1 MVLRDFT
8 RMYRKSI
15 IRLRLWQP
23 VMNLARTTIRI
34 LVTSS
39 SIVGALS
46 CSSSSRSE
54 SSSDRAGTIK
64 WGSCRGENAPQAPFE
79 CGFLAVPLDYSNPDG
94 DKLSIALVRIPASDE
109 KQYEGAILLNPGG
122 PGGSGFDSL
131 VNEGKELRSKLDLG
145 AFDLIGFDPRGVDR
159 SGGLRCASDAEMDRF
174 LYYDS
179 TPDNETEQAIFDEFE
194 NDESTCEEKLGPS
207 ITHYSTENIARD
219 MDLIRSELQ
228 LEKINYLGI
237 SYGTY
242 LGGVYATLFPDR
254 VESMILDAAFDPQ
267 GDTEEERYLT
277 QAVGFEKAF
286 EKWTKWCEEETDCA
300 FHAKDVEKKWNTLYS
315 RLDKESDIS
324 TSGRDVNH
332 KVMMSATKYALYTE
346 SDWPL
351 LADALQQAEE
361 GKPDS
366 LLELADWDNHR
377 QEDGTYST
385 LNDSFYVISCASGF
399 QQSLPKNPQ
408 ELVSKLKQVAPWYSR
423 EKEASDFEE
432 PWCEKAFENQ
442 KLFEINYQGNA
453 PILIIGGENDP
464 ATPIRWAEEMTLNMG
479 TNASLLRF
487 TGEGHSQILESK
499 CVDTIAKDLF
509 TRKMLPTSNT
519 VCSPDKPIPKPD
531 WWSEI
536 PPEAIF
542 GTPISTKELEAFLGA
557 KDTDLYSENRAV
569 RGDLKDIFTK
579 IYTSFDNANF
589 STDCESKVSPIEKPC
604 FFWKLEGNYIGVTFY
619 TVTEI
624 KKWKLNQSDIPI
636 PAGTHLVTF
645 YYWP

>member
-1 MVLRDFT
+1 MPNLVKT
-8 RMYRKSI
+8 A
-15 IRLRLWQP
+15 IRF
-23 VMNLARTTIRI
+23 
-34 LVTSS
+34 LVAGS
-39 SIVGALS
+39 SIVTTLS
-46 CSSSSRSE
+46 CSTSSVGE
-54 SSSDRAGTIK
+54 SSGDNGGSIA

-79 CGFLAVPLDYSNPDG
+79 CGFIDVPLDYSNPEA
-94 DKLSIALVRIPASDE
+94 DKISIALVRIPASEE

-131 VNEGKELRSKLDLG
+131 TYLGEELLDKLDLG

-159 SGGLRCASDAEMDRF
+159 SGGLRCATDAEMDKF

-179 TPDNETEQAIFDEFE
+179 TPDNEIEQTIFDEVE
-194 NDESTCEEKLGPS
+194 DDDTTCEDKLGPS
-207 ITHYSTENIARD
+207 IKHYSTENIARD

-267 GDTEEERYLT
+267 GDTEEERYIT

-286 EKWTKWCEEETDCA
+286 AKWTKWCEETTDCT
-300 FHAKDVEKKWNTLYS
+300 FHTNDVAKKWNNLYS
-315 RLDKESDIS
+315 RLDKNSDIS

-332 KVMMSATKYALYTE
+332 EVMMSATKYALYSE

-351 LADALQQAEE
+351 LADALQQAEV

-366 LLELADWDNHR
+366 LLQLADWDNYR
-377 QEDGTYST
+377 REDGTYST
-385 LNDSFYVISCASGF
+385 HNDSFYVIFCASGF
-399 QQSLPKNPQ
+399 QQALPNNPQ
-408 ELVSKLKQVAPWYSR
+408 ELVRKLKQVAPWYSR
-423 EKEASDFEE
+423 ETKASDFEE
-432 PWCEKAFENQ
+432 PWCENAFENQ

-464 ATPIRWAEEMTLNMG
+464 ATPIRWAEEMLLNMG

-509 TRKMLPTSNT
+509 TRKILPIANT
-519 VCSPDKPIPKPD
+519 VCGPDKPIPKPD
-531 WWSEI
+531 WWSDI
-536 PPEAIF
+536 PPKALL
-542 GTPISTKELEAFLGA
+542 GTSVNTQELEAVLGA
-557 KDTDLYSENRAV
+557 KNTDVYSEHRAV
-569 RGDLKDIFTK
+569 PGNLKDVFTH
-579 IYTSFDNANF
+579 IYESFGNANF
-589 STDCESKVSPIEKPC
+589 STDCTSTDIPIEKPC
-604 FFWKLEGNYIGVTFY
+604 FFWRLEGNYIGLIIY
-619 TVTEI
+619 TEEEI
-624 KKWKLNQSDIPI
+624 RKWKLEQFDIPV
-636 PAGTHLVTF
+636 PDGTHLATF
-645 YYWP
+645 YFWP